1 MKENEIIEN
10 KQIRENL
17 AGRVEVLDKVKQ
29 IITLPNIEYATTDQV
44 AEYYKTPLQTIETI
58 VLRNRDELNTDGF
71 KTFKKSETIK
81 MLNIQNECLENTV
94 GKSIVTLAYGEK
106 IEIPNRGLRLFTKR
120 AILRVGML
128 LRDSE
133 IAKEVRTRLLDII
146 QDTEIHSPEI
156 IKQVEVEIDMEKQL
170 SINVGLAYANG
181 DLLEVLKATK
191 ALEDFRIDMRDK
203 RITKLEEE
211 KEILLTESLTI
222 EDSRKLINAMIR
234 KIAANKFH
242 SNFSACWKSF
252 YVQLNYKLGISI
264 KGRSKEPKNPLLNTL
279 TKEEMIEAE
288 KVVRAWAVELDMDLS
303 DVLNLRACKLS

>member
-1 MKENEIIEN
+1 MEENEIIEN

-17 AGRVEVLDKVKQ
+17 VGRVEVLDKVKQ
-29 IITLPNIEYATTDQV
+29 IITLPNTEYSTTDQV
-44 AEYYKTPLQTIETI
+44 AEYYKVGNEAIWSLIFDNKEEIEVDGYK
-58 VLRNRDELNTDGF
+58 VLEKEELTS
-71 KTFKKSETIK
+71 FKKVTQIK
-81 MLNIQNECLENTV
+81 PRTR
-94 GKSIVTLAYGEK
+94 KLA
-106 IEIPNRGLRLFTKR
+106 IFPKR

-133 IAKEVRTRLLDII
+133 VAKEVRTRLLDII

-156 IKQVEVEIDMEKQL
+156 IKQVEIEIDMEKQL
-170 SINVGLAYANG
+170 SINVGLAYATG

-191 ALEDFRIDMRDK
+191 ALENFRIDMRDK
-203 RITKLEEE
+203 RINKLEEE

-234 KIAANKFH
+234 KIAASKFH
-242 SNFSACWKSF
+242 GNFSACWKSF

-288 KVVRAWAVELDMDLS
+288 KVVRAWAVNLEMDLK
-303 DVLNLRACKLS
+303 DILNLKAIN